1 MQSTEPSRV
10 YTGRMSPVFS
20 RQNTWEAL
28 RMVAVK
34 YSLSPEAAHSSPPP
48 KRQSLP
54 TEEPTASS

>member
-1 MQSTEPSRV
+1 
-10 YTGRMSPVFS
+10 
-20 RQNTWEAL
+20 
-28 RMVAVK
+28 MVAVK